1 MEEYRK
7 NHKQPPLPFQLMPY
21 VDANVDAHEGKYI
34 AVADVVAALLKA
46 DIYVSNNYQEF
57 EGA

>member
-1 MEEYRK
+1 MEVYRK

-46 DIYVSNNYQEF
+46 DIYVSNNY
-57 EGA
+57 

>member
-1 MEEYRK
+1 LISL
-7 NHKQPPLPFQLMPY
+7 N
-21 VDANVDAHEGKYI
+21 VDANVDAHEGKDN

-46 DIYVSNNYQEF
+46 DIYVSNYYYEF